1 LRALVALLIWPALA
15 WAGDTARR
23 DDPFPGVASAYLLSV
38 NGAVRWAKD
47 PDKPRAPASLTKVM
61 TALVALEAGNLERPV
76 TIDREAARESGT
88 RIGLRPGQRV
98 TARDLLL
105 ASLVASANDACR
117 ALAVHV
123 AGSTD
128 RFVRRM
134 NQKARS
140 LGLTR
145 TRFRNPCG
153 HDAPGHVSTARDLAQ
168 LTEAALGEP
177 EFARMIAV
185 IETEIRTVD
194 GGVSYPLRATNLM
207 LGRYEGTA
215 GVKTGYTPGAG
226 KCLIALARRNGTQA
240 LLVLLDAPDRWWD
253 AEAML
258 ERAFAGSGS

>member
-1 LRALVALLIWPALA
+1 MRALVALLIWPALA
-15 WAGDTARR
+15 WAGDTSRWE
-23 DDPFPGVASAYLLSV
+23 DPFPGAASAYLLTV
-38 NGAVRWAKD
+38 NGAIRWAKD
-47 PDKPRAPASLTKVM
+47 QDKPIPPASLAKIM
-61 TALVALEAGNLERPV
+61 TALIALEAGGLERPATV
-76 TIDREAARESGT
+76 NGEAISESGT

-153 HDAPGHVSTARDLAQ
+153 HDSPGHVSTARDLAQ
-168 LTEAALGEP
+168 LTEIALRQP
-177 EFARMIAV
+177 EFARMVAT
-185 IETEIRTVD
+185 IETEIRTVN
-194 GGVSYPLRATNLM
+194 GGMRYPLRATNLM
-207 LGRYEGTA
+207 LGRYEGAA
-215 GVKTGYTPGAG
+215 GVKTRYTPGAG
-226 KCLIALARRNGTQA
+226 KCLIAFARRNGTQA

-258 ERAFAGSGS
+258 DRAFSDPGS